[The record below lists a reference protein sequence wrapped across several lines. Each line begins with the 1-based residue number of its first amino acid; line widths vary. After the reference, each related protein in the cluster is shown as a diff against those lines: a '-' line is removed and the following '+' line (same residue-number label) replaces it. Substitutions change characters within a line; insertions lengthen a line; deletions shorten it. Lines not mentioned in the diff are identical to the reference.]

1 MRLLVYLIGLLPV
14 FLFLWIGEKYETEAF
29 VQFDEKVA
37 SILFGNDFITLF
49 HYIGDT
55 VTVMI
60 FTLIMVFYFGVKQQ
74 NYRAT
79 LFIVATVA
87 GGTALNQTLKAYYA
101 RPRPVILEQLD
112 SFSYPSGHSMLGV
125 LFLFTAAYL
134 FSRLSAS
141 TKASLMYW
149 IVAITLFVLIGLSR
163 IAEGR
168 HYATDVL
175 GGWSLGIA
183 WFTLCVIWY
192 ELRDRAFKKNHS
204 L

>member
-1 MRLLVYLIGLLPV
+1 MKYLVYAIGLLPI
-14 FLFLWIGEKYETEAF
+14 FLFRFIGKNYEIDSF

-37 SILFGNDFITLF
+37 SILYGNDFITLF

-55 VTVMI
+55 ATVMI

-74 NYRAT
+74 NYRAV

-87 GGTALNQTLKAYYA
+87 GGTAISQFLKAVYA
-101 RPRPVILEQLD
+101 RPRPDIAGQLE
-112 SFSYPSGHSMLGV
+112 SFSYPSGHAMLGV
-125 LFLFTAAYL
+125 LYLFTAAYL
-134 FSRLSAS
+134 FSKLSSS
-141 TKASLMYW
+141 TKSS
-149 IVAITLFVLIGLSR
+149 IVCWAIAITLFVLIGLSR

-192 ELRDRAFKKNHS
+192 EQRERSFKKNHS
-204 L
+204 

>member
-1 MRLLVYLIGLLPV
+1 MKFLVYAIGLLPV
-14 FLFLWIGEKYETEAF
+14 FLFLWIGENYETEAF
-29 VQFDEKVA
+29 IQFDEKVS
-37 SILFGNDFITLF
+37 SILFGNDIITLF

-60 FTLIMVFYFGVKQQ
+60 FTLIMVFYFGVRQQ
-74 NYRAT
+74 NYRAI

-87 GGTALNQTLKAYYA
+87 GGTALNQGLKGYYE
-101 RPRPVILEQLD
+101 RPRPAILDQLN
-112 SFSYPSGHSMLGV
+112 SFSFPSGHSMLGV

-134 FSRLSAS
+134 LSRLSS
-141 TKASLMYW
+141 SKKAIIMYW
-149 IVAITLFVLIGLSR
+149 VIAITLFVLIGLSR
-163 IAEGR
+163 VAEGR

-192 ELRDRAFKKNHS
+192 ELRERGFKKHHS
-204 L
+204 S

>member
-1 MRLLVYLIGLLPV
+1 MKYLVYVIGLLPI
-14 FLFLWIGEKYETEAF
+14 FLFRFIGKNYEVASV

-37 SILFGNDFITLF
+37 SFLYGNDFITLF

-55 VTVMI
+55 ATVMI
-60 FTLIMVFYFGVKQQ
+60 FTLIMVFYFGVKRQ
-74 NYRAT
+74 NYRAI

-87 GGTALNQTLKAYYA
+87 GGTAINQALKAIYA
-101 RPRPVILEQLD
+101 RPRPNIEGQLE

-134 FSRLSAS
+134 FSKLSSS
-141 TKASLMYW
+141 TKASIMFW
-149 IVAITLFVLIGLSR
+149 AIAITLAVLIGLSR

-175 GGWSLGIA
+175 GGWSLGIV

-192 ELRDRAFKKNHS
+192 EQRERSFKKNRS

>member
-1 MRLLVYLIGLLPV
+1 MKFLGYAIGLLPV
-14 FLFLWIGEKYETEAF
+14 FLFLWIGENYETEAF
-29 VQFDEKVA
+29 VHFDEKVA
-37 SILFGNDFITLF
+37 SILFGNDIITMF
-49 HYIGDT
+49 HYVGDT
-55 VTVMI
+55 TTVMI

-74 NYRAT
+74 NYRAI

-101 RPRPVILEQLD
+101 RPRPNIPEQLE
-112 SFSYPSGHSMLGV
+112 SFSFPSGHSMLGL
-125 LFLFTAAYL
+125 LFLLTAAYL
-134 FSRLSAS
+134 FSRLSS
-141 TKASLMYW
+141 SMKASIMYW
-149 IVAITLFVLIGLSR
+149 AVAITLFVLIGLSR
-163 IAEGR
+163 VAEGR